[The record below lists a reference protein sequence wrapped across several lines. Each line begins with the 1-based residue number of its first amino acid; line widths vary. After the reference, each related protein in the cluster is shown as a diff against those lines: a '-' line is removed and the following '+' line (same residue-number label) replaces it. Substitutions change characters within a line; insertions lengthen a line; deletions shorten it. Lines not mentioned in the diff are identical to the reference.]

1 MIEGG
6 WSFVWAAY
14 ALTFAA
20 LVVLALV
27 VVLRLRHWARRA
39 HELDRA

>member
-6 WSFVWAAY
+6 WPFIWTAY
-14 ALTFAA
+14 ALTLAA

-27 VVLRLRHWARRA
+27 VMARLRHWARRA
-39 HELDRA
+39 RELEHP